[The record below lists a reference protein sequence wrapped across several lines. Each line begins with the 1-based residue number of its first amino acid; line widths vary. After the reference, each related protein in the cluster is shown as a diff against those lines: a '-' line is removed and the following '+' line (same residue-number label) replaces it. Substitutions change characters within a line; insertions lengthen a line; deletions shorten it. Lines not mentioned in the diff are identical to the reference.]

1 MYVGLYRVSSGPGND
16 LEFEM
21 DLENLEMTWNFGKK
35 ILKTWNFVEVDFICT
50 KVSKY

>member
-1 MYVGLYRVSSGPGND
+1 MKSGEQFEVSQNVYLSQQTCTGCLVDLEDLEN

-35 ILKTWNFVEVDFICT
+35 
-50 KVSKY
+50 Y

>member
-1 MYVGLYRVSSGPGND
+1 VDLEN

-21 DLENLEMTWNFGKK
+21 DLEMTWNLGKK

-50 KVSKY
+50 KALKYIIK